1 MVVDFQGLSCRGHG
15 MRGKWCCFGILV
27 RNKHNYIVCFPSDW
41 MAFQDTTFFTLSII
55 ERKTQ
60 VTLEMT
66 SNF

>member
-1 MVVDFQGLSCRGHG
+1 MG
-15 MRGKWCCFGILV
+15 GKECCFGILV
-27 RNKHNYIVCFPSDW
+27 RNKHNYIVCFPAAW